1 MSRITIWRWLI
12 QDVSEGQILPLW
24 LSVCQVVLF
33 PKRTLLWMLNRDCG
47 FDLMTACWTIHG
59 IRFSD
64 RLFMAMA
71 QPRQGVLYR
80 FERKAGSDL
89 VWVTEV
95 RHEDLP
101 LPGQEVNK

>member
-1 MSRITIWRWLI
+1 VNRIAVWRWLTQGI
-12 QDVSEGQILPLW
+12 PAGQILPPW
-24 LSVCQVVLF
+24 LSVCQIVLF
-33 PKRTLLWMLNRDCG
+33 PKRTLLWMLSRDCG

-59 IRFSD
+59 VRFSD

-95 RHEDLP
+95 RTEDLP
-101 LPGQEVNK
+101 LPLPEVGK